1 MIFKK
6 DDKVKCVDAVGVDGM
21 KPYKIS
27 LGSIYTVL
35 EETGQVVRIAADDNG
50 KECSWYKHRFE
61 LHLPPLTKGFKIGDR
76 VRCIDA
82 AKSCDELSLGL
93 TGTVQS
99 ISDGFKGSI
108 LLRIKWDQPGYMS
121 GGWFDYRF
129 ELIDSQPKQDGQ
141 VQLVKELCQE
151 IEDLKSQL
159 ESAEYVKKNLR
170 DRLNQVLAIVQ

>member
-6 DDKVKCVDAVGVDGM
+6 DDKVKCVDAIGVDGM
-21 KPYKIS
+21 NPYKIS

-35 EETGQVVRIAADDNG
+35 GDDGTVVRIAADDNG
-50 KECSWYKHRFE
+50 KECSWYRYRFE
-61 LHLPPLTKGFKIGDR
+61 LYLPPLESTKGFKIGDR

-82 AKSCDELSLGL
+82 AQSCNELSSGL

-99 ISDGFKGSI
+99 ISEGFKGST
-108 LLRIKWDQPGYMS
+108 LLRIKWDQPGHRS
-121 GGWFDYRF
+121 GGWFAYRF
-129 ELIDSQPKQDGQ
+129 ELIDSKQDGQ